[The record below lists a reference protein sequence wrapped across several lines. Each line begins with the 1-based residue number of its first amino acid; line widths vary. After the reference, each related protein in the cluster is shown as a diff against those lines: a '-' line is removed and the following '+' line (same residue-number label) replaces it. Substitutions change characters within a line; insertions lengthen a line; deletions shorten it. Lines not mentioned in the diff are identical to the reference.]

1 MFQLGSLVVLCS
13 LLTGTSASLL
23 GNIGSALNNLDFLN
37 SPSCN
42 VLQNLNLDVGLLQ
55 ETMDWSLV
63 KNNIL
68 EALNTLDPD
77 RLNLLSSQNGLGG
90 CSEDK
95 RVMRRGANASRMND
109 KRELMDFG
117 RLRINKLSLLNLQAG
132 LSSNGNGIDLK
143 LPLIFEIEPLTGFMF
158 HVAISF
164 DLLTPLTIETNAQT
178 GLPTLSVGKCSS
190 DADSFMT
197 SLVGRRS
204 TLVNRILDSVSGLLT
219 NTVTS
224 LLQNQICPLLQF
236 LLSNLNVNL
245 TQDLLSNLLT
255 GQLPVSI

>member
-1 MFQLGSLVVLCS
+1 MSGASFFKPVSGPKMFQLGSLVVLCS

-23 GNIGSALNNLDFLN
+23 D
-37 SPSCN
+37 

-77 RLNLLSSQNGLGG
+77 RLNLLLSQNGLG
-90 CSEDK
+90 
-95 RVMRRGANASRMND
+95 
-109 KRELMDFG
+109 
-117 RLRINKLSLLNLQAG
+117 LRINKLSLLNLQAG

-143 LPLIFEIEPLTGFMF
+143 LPVVMDASVSLPLTGFMV

-190 DADSFMT
+190 DADSFIT
-197 SLVGRRS
+197 SVVGR
-204 TLVNRILDSVSGLLT
+204 
-219 NTVTS
+219 
-224 LLQNQICPLLQF
+224 
-236 LLSNLNVNL
+236 LN
-245 TQDLLSNLLT
+245 
-255 GQLPVSI
+255 SIVY